1 MGFWTKFDKD
11 QMQKATIKELEAEN
25 AKLQADLART
35 RQILDRVVE
44 ALVDADED
52 I

>member
-1 MGFWTKFDKD
+1 ML
-11 QMQKATIKELEAEN
+11 KATIKELESDN

-35 RQILDRVVE
+35 RQILDRVVD
-44 ALVDADED
+44 ALVEDEED